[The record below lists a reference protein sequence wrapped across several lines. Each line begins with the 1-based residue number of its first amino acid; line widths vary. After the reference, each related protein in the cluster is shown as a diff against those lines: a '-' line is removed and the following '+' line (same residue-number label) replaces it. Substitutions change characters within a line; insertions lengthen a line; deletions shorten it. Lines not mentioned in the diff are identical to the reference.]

1 MSDASE
7 PARSE
12 PASSGAT
19 DPEAAERPAPEPGA
33 AESTEET
40 LALPPTT
47 ADREPTAPSPIE
59 EYPAP
64 AGVPVPFAA
73 PPTER
78 DRGRF
83 ATKLVLGIV
92 GGVVLIVAVVAA
104 LGISSLLLVNSVYD
118 RIEETAVSFMDDVGS
133 ERWDQAHN
141 QLCPSL
147 RDEPV
152 ESFVDEWESWDA
164 EGAEVVSL
172 RETSVGGEALMELED
187 GSRVVLDL
195 RLDQSDGNIDASVCG
210 WDHEA

>member
-1 MSDASE
+1 MSDAPE
-7 PARSE
+7 PARTE
-12 PASSGAT
+12 PASSGVS
-19 DPEAAERPAPEPGA
+19 DPRPAEQPAPEPA
-33 AESTEET
+33 AADSTEET

-92 GGVVLIVAVVAA
+92 GGVVLIVGVVAA
-104 LGISSLLLVNSVYD
+104 LSISSLLLVNSVYD
-118 RIEETAVSFMDDVGS
+118 RIEETAASFMDDVGS
-133 ERWDQAHN
+133 QRWDQAHN
-141 QLCPSL
+141 QLCPRL

-164 EGAEVVSL
+164 DGAEVVSL
-172 RETSVGGEALMELED
+172 RETAVGGEVLMELED

-195 RLDQSDGNIDASVCG
+195 HLDQSDGNIDASVCG